1 MIICKYTNSSPPSFL
16 SLDHR
21 APPLPPQRQRTRPPP
36 WPKLSS
42 RAAASGQRRGV
53 RGGGLGWR
61 WCGPAVGSGPGGCL
75 GRCRRLNLRVPPAG
89 GNYCSCGRGTA
100 ASWTWSSGPRLRLQ
114 RAVCN
119 IMTGGGAGR
128 PKRPTAMGTGRR
140 SASKTRCCHRRAGG
154 GGEST
159 SCCLCRRSCQKGL
172 SPAVS
177 ASPALSRPAPPRTL
191 APPRWSARRGG
202 PALAGAEGGW
212 VGRET
217 VGAGGW
223 GGSSHGLFPLPAAL
237 PCPLGPLP
245 PRPSLPAAGP
255 VQRRFR
261 GRRRQHLRYAAR
273 REGRRHRRRRQT
285 ATPPADFP
293 RSLARAPTGPRA
305 LAPSCLRRARPS
317 GGRGRRGGG
326 MGGA

>member
-1 MIICKYTNSSPPSFL
+1 MIICKYTNASPPSFL

-223 GGSSHGLFPLPAAL
+223 GGGGGLTRRWVIPPHPPN
-237 PCPLGPLP
+237 PCPCPPLP
-245 PRPSLPAAGP
+245 PRFPGRLIMPVHSAA
-255 VQRRFR
+255 
-261 GRRRQHLRYAAR
+261 AAAASAASAAS
-273 REGRRHRRRRQT
+273 RRHRPKSGSGRPAAPAYAAGARRSVRNIL
-285 ATPPADFP
+285 
-293 RSLARAPTGPRA
+293 S
-305 LAPSCLRRARPS
+305 SS
-317 GGRGRRGGG
+317 
-326 MGGA
+326 